1 MVPTGKHLPPERVN
15 SMLNTFFGILEG
27 EDPDVTEAFIKDR
40 FGWLPLNRMALK
52 AAIINPAL
60 LLWIWVMVGSKDLIR
75 WLGSYWSFTV
85 DAFSNAMLRSWFPQI
100 VRWLQPLLEERF
112 PQLWFSLLAR
122 SYAVTYSLGQ
132 ARVEQVLK
140 PQPKSEPA
148 IVK

>member
-1 MVPTGKHLPPERVN
+1 
-15 SMLNTFFGILEG
+15 
-27 EDPDVTEAFIKDR
+27 
-40 FGWLPLNRMALK
+40 
-52 AAIINPAL
+52 
-60 LLWIWVMVGSKDLIR
+60 VGSKDLIR

-85 DAFSNAMLRSWFPQI
+85 DAFGNALLQSWFPRM

-112 PQLWFSLLAR
+112 PQLWLSLLTR